1 MQVTTIHG
9 RILGIIQSSELK
21 VSYKDIYDNDELTI
35 NFAKN
40 LIGQLR
46 QLQTIAVP
54 QWTQFEMSEIKPN
67 VYMVE
72 ITPSETKENTV
83 TIAPPYGVEVN
94 DYEYLSIQNT
104 SLDTIINIAHK
115 LEAGYGDIIA
125 DSELRKIDQYYWLIV
140 KVDGPEGKLDQIEM
154 NLSEIE
160 DYFDVVSEKDML
172 VVEHTR
178 VIIPDH
184 ATVKLNNV

>member
-40 LIGQLR
+40 FIGQLR
-46 QLQTIAVP
+46 QLQAIAVP
-54 QWTQFEMSEIKPN
+54 QWTQFKMSEIKPN

-72 ITPSETKENTV
+72 ITPSETEENTV

-104 SLDTIINIAHK
+104 SLETIINIAHK
-115 LEAGYGDIIA
+115 LEAGYSDIITG
-125 DSELRKIDQYYWLIV
+125 SELRKIDEYYWLIV
-140 KVDGPEGKLDQIEM
+140 EISGPEKRLDKIEM
-154 NLSEIE
+154 ELSEIK
-160 DYFDVVSEKDML
+160 DYFDTASERDEL
-172 VVEHTR
+172 VLEHTK
-178 VIIPDH
+178 VILPENAILQ
-184 ATVKLNNV
+184 LNQV

>member
-46 QLQTIAVP
+46 QLQAIAVP

-72 ITPSETKENTV
+72 ITPSGTEENTV

-94 DYEYLSIQNT
+94 DYEYLSIQNK
-104 SLDTIINIAHK
+104 SLETIINIAHK

-140 KVDGPEGKLDQIEM
+140 KVDGPKKRLGKIEM
-154 NLSEIE
+154 ELSEID
-160 DYFDVVSEKDML
+160 DYFDTVSKRDEL
-172 VVEHTR
+172 VLEHTKVILPENAILQLNR
-178 VIIPDH
+178 V
-184 ATVKLNNV
+184 

>member
-40 LIGQLR
+40 LIEQLR

-72 ITPSETKENTV
+72 ITPSGTEENTV

-94 DYEYLSIQNT
+94 DYEYLSIQNK
-104 SLDTIINIAHK
+104 SLETIINIAHK

-154 NLSEIE
+154 DLSEIE

>member
-46 QLQTIAVP
+46 QLQAIAVP